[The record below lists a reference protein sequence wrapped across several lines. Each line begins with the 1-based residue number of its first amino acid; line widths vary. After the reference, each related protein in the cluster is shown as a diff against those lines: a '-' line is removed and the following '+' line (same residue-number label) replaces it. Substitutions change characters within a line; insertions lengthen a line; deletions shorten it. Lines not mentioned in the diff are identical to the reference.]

1 MPKTK
6 IVCTIGPAS
15 QSPETLGDLITAGMS
30 VARLNFSHGSHAEH
44 AAVISHLRRLS
55 AELGRPVAILQDLG
69 GPKIRVGPV
78 AGGAGMVEPGSL
90 FTPTRRRVPGSA
102 RQVSISYQ

>member
-15 QSPETLGDLITAGMS
+15 QSPETLGDLIPAGLR

-78 AGGAGMVEPGSL
+78 AGGTVMLEPGPL
-90 FTPTRRRVPGSA
+90 FTLAPRRVPG
-102 RQVSISYQ
+102 R